1 MKTKQSLLMRAH
13 SKAGVA
19 LLLVIS
25 ALALLLLMA
34 VTFST
39 LMRTEY
45 LAASTYSRG
54 AVVRGL
60 TGAAL
65 TQALEDIEFISRNKV
80 VYDQD
85 IIGSVNTRV
94 TLAPPPAPP
103 APVPGTDNP
112 RDSSMF
118 IDMADSLSSGRRNY
132 SEELYA
138 DYIPSQF
145 TNAMYTLATST
156 AIEWIPIH
164 TELPTAGSPTPAVN
178 QIVQST
184 NVVGR
189 YAYIAYNATGLID
202 INQYWDMENSNTF
215 TVLPEFKTA
224 RVGEIKP
231 LFQTRFETLEGL
243 APRVELFCEIGE
255 SLSRAYAGSSVFS
268 TDFSNAGAKKMR
280 PLNLW
285 HHSLEPAKGE
295 RWDGMPGGF
304 INPPVKTT
312 GIGSSDVLNLK
323 SYFNLD
329 LTPAEVAAGATQG
342 HLINVFENGL
352 GITNNAPAFPGNP
365 ATAAEITM
373 LAMDDYYDADSTP
386 SDPDFGTEIAPM
398 FNEFLFKGDDYV
410 APTGAA
416 APYTH
421 EATFDFQYETWYTFA
436 SNYQGVAFSQDI
448 ELDVELH
455 VKDGMSPDEVLSAP
469 SPFTMPALPATG
481 ITVSRDVSQ
490 GYFVHSGSEDFRFGG
505 SQIKTP
511 TSVELVVK
519 IATSKLEL
527 KQGGQVVDR
536 VGGTTEI
543 RLDISTGD
551 TTVHYECN
559 DPRFNFNLDD
569 DPAQWQVAAGPTLNG
584 FNTLAQQTLS
594 SPHTDDMTAFHVY
607 MHVANKPMTQVGEL
621 GWLPYAPWKT
631 LRTYDYGVPPGDT
644 SPVFH
649 NVWNYFEMPATNSIA
664 RGRFNVNTIEQD
676 VLAFAIKSSPIDLY
690 PGQVNPPNSPDPS
703 EVTDIKA
710 RDLASAFLS
719 TAQPANGVVNRGDIF
734 TDKVGV
740 FRQHSTQKDFG
751 DVGYN
756 QEWQRESIVRNFMHK
771 AGTRDNNYGLF
782 MMVQAG
788 FMETGNNDFFVTGA
802 EKTYSTIWRD
812 GWKSTDANS
821 PHNIFIRSTK
831 VIRF

>member
-54 AVVRGL
+54 AAVRGL

-65 TQALEDIEFISRNKV
+65 TQALEDIEFRSRNNI

-85 IIGSVNTRV
+85 IIASTNNTL
-94 TLAPPPAPP
+94 TL
-103 APVPGTDNP
+103 VPGTDAP
-112 RDSSMF
+112 QDASMF
-118 IDMADSLSSGRRNY
+118 RDMANAIASASYGDHK
-132 SEELYA
+132 EEEYP
-138 DYIPSQF
+138 DYIPGQF
-145 TNAMYTLATST
+145 LGSVQAMANSVST
-156 AIEWIPIH
+156 TGLKWIPLH
-164 TELPTAGSPTPAVN
+164 TVLDTS
-178 QIVQST
+178 ST
-184 NVVGR
+184 VPGNTDVVGR
-189 YAYIAYNATGLID
+189 YAYIAYNATGLVD
-202 INQYWDMENSNTF
+202 INQYWDLTNSTAF

-224 RVGEIKP
+224 RVAEIEAV
-231 LFQTRFETLEGL
+231 FQTRFETLEML
-243 APRVELFCEIGE
+243 APRVEMFCEISE
-255 SLSRAYAGSSVFS
+255 SLGRAYSGSSIFT
-268 TDFSNAGAKKMR
+268 TDYYTGGSKR
-280 PLNLW
+280 PYNLW